1 MRIII
6 RNIAKYLKILKVIAS
21 KQALI
26 INCNTKSLVF
36 ILSKSHKIQMKTKLQ
51 KLLIVQG
58 IKHFN
63 LLRIQEC

>member
-6 RNIAKYLKILKVIAS
+6 RNIAKYLKILEVIAS
-21 KQALI
+21 QQALI